1 MMDRRCNS
9 CASKFTLFKKE
20 LGCKNCG
27 HSYCSGCLGY
37 SAVVPRCGN
46 TQQKV
51 CKRCHGNLTGRG
63 TQNNDAKWSPPENYK
78 KRVAALEARHSQQG
92 APSQHGTRIPVQD
105 HSLYRGLSKEDR
117 AIAERLERLKADTKP
132 KTIPSEKEIESR
144 LAALKADPAQPVPS
158 ASEME
163 NRLAAL
169 QGRAPPSQTPRAVH
183 QPPDSRSQTEKAND
197 LLTQLSEEVAIDNTF
212 APQPGTEDTDVPLN
226 NLNKGEST
234 LYGNLDDL
242 QENVKQLEAEKSRLL
257 EEAMAELKQDN
268 ICQEQVL
275 QMAKRLAALKGE
287 DPDKIT
293 AENYK
298 QPESDEETEEESVQ
312 RILKQLSEEAAI
324 DEASGY
330 NIPPE
335 LTRPSNTMKQAGK
348 TKQMPSAAP
357 PVVTQKPVTVPREP
371 DSDDEELPWCC
382 ICNSDATLRCHSCDG
397 DLFCQRCFRVGH
409 DECDRKE
416 HRTVSYQ
423 PPRKQK
429 KKK

>member
-1 MMDRRCNS
+1 MDRRCNS

-37 SAVVPRCGN
+37 SAVVPRCGK

-132 KTIPSEKEIESR
+132 
-144 LAALKADPAQPVPS
+144 
-158 ASEME
+158 
-163 NRLAAL
+163 N
-169 QGRAPPSQTPRAVH
+169 
-183 QPPDSRSQTEKAND
+183 
-197 LLTQLSEEVAIDNTF
+197 
-212 APQPGTEDTDVPLN
+212 TDVPLN

-357 PVVTQKPVTVPREP
+357 PVVTQKPVTVPQEP

-429 KKK
+429 KK